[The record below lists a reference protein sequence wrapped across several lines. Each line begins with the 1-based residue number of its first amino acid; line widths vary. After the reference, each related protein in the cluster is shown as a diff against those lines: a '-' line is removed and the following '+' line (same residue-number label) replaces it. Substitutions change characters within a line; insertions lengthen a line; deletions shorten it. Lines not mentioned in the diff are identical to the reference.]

1 MEKLDINHSEVVYMR
16 KMADEHGADFLLSYL
31 VGQACGCMGP
41 QDGEIYCSCKL
52 SSIAAKMVLEERGYN
67 LP

>member
-1 MEKLDINHSEVVYMR
+1 MENLDTNHNEVVYMR
-16 KMADEHGADFLLSYL
+16 KMADEHGDKFLFGCL

-41 QDGEIYCSCKL
+41 QDGEIYCNCKL
-52 SSIAAKMVLEERGYN
+52 SSIAAKMVLEERGYK